1 MARMRVYI
9 SIDME
14 GVAGVVH
21 GEQCRRG
28 GHGYDEARALMTAE
42 ANAAALGA
50 FAGGAEHVL
59 INDSH
64 GDMRNLVLD
73 QLDERVEIIT
83 GALKPFSMVE
93 GLGGESDFGG
103 RGPEQ
108 SLDHHQVA
116 LFIGY
121 HAGMGTAAA
130 ILDHTYRGAVV
141 SQVRINGREF
151 NEAGLNALVAGAAGT
166 PVGLVTGDESTC
178 RQCRELLG
186 EQLETVTV
194 KWAIGRTAARSLHPR
209 RAQQRIR
216 EAATRVVGKAAQLQS
231 FLLDS
236 PYVLEIDVHDTAMAD
251 AAAILPGVLRPYART
266 LRYEAGGVHEVFRAM
281 LSIVKLGG
289 TAL

>member
-1 MARMRVYI
+1 MRVYI

-28 GHGYDEARALMTAE
+28 GHGYDEARVLMTAE

-50 FAGGAEHVL
+50 FAAGAEQVL

-73 QLDERVEIIT
+73 QLDERVEFIT

-93 GLGGESDFGG
+93 G
-103 RGPEQ
+103 
-108 SLDHHQVA
+108 LDHHQVA

-166 PVGLVTGDESTC
+166 PVGPVTGDESTC
-178 RQCRELLG
+178 RQCRDLLG
-186 EQLETVTV
+186 EQLETVVV
-194 KWAIGRTAARSLHPR
+194 KWAIGRTAARSRHPR
-209 RAQQRIR
+209 AAQQRIR
-216 EAATRVVGKAAQLQS
+216 EAATRVVGKAAQLQA
-231 FLLDS
+231 FVLDA
-236 PYVLEIDVHDTAMAD
+236 PYVLEVDVHDTSMAD
-251 AAAILPGVLRPYART
+251 AAAILPGVVRPYART
-266 LRYEAGGVHEVFRAM
+266 LRYEAGGVQEVFRAM